1 MRTAERSSKPE
12 AQGRRLPPR
21 LPASPQPTHRAPTPR
36 PASGCSCGG
45 ACPACGPGAAP
56 RGNSAARPA
65 RSGASDGRRG
75 HGDEHEADRFADSV
89 APATR
94 GRLPRNTAGQGA
106 PASPAAVVADGGRA
120 LDPATRSE
128 FEARLGADLSRVR
141 VHDDATAAAS
151 AAGLHADAYTLG
163 EHIVFGPGNHRP
175 DTPAGRHLLAHELA
189 HTVQQGGSPQRASAS
204 GAGPVG
210 RRSRRGVQ
218 GSFWDDVVSGVAA
231 VGNAIGSAVSAVGEA
246 IDTAAGWL
254 GERLHDVAQWAINL
268 VTELPA
274 RLLRLGQTLVEGFW
288 GVITFIPDAIRALA
302 SGGLSGLGDLL
313 WERLKSAGAWSLTLL
328 SRVFDVV
335 GGPEAAELVMRM
347 MSHATPLTSGERN
360 AAQAVMGEDA
370 LQWDQVRVAE
380 GGFLHIVHA
389 LNGGRAFTS
398 FHTINIPT
406 GGAHG
411 RNNTA
416 IMVHELTHVYQYERV
431 GSLYMGQAIH
441 AQATIGYGYG
451 GAAGLRSGR
460 AGGRTFA
467 SYNREQQ
474 AQIAQDYYALF
485 VATGISSGS
494 DHEAYEPFIA
504 ELRRGAL

>member
-1 MRTAERSSKPE
+1 
-12 AQGRRLPPR
+12 
-21 LPASPQPTHRAPTPR
+21 
-36 PASGCSCGG
+36 
-45 ACPACGPGAAP
+45 
-56 RGNSAARPA
+56 
-65 RSGASDGRRG
+65 
-75 HGDEHEADRFADSV
+75 V
-89 APATR
+89 APSSVIAR
-94 GRLPRNTAGQGA
+94 
-106 PASPAAVVADGGRA
+106 GGRA
-120 LDPATRSE
+120 LDAATRGE

-141 VHDDATAAAS
+141 VHDDASAANS

-189 HTVQQGGSPQRASAS
+189 HTVQQGGSPRRTMAD

-231 VGNAIGSAVSAVGEA
+231 VGNAVGNAIGSAVSAVGQA
-246 IDTAAGWL
+246 VQSAAGWL
-254 GERLHDVAQWAINL
+254 GERIHDVAQWAISL

-288 GVITFIPDAIRALA
+288 GVLTFIPDAIRALA

-328 SRVFDVV
+328 SRVFDAV
-335 GGPEAAELVMRM
+335 GGPEAAELVMHL
-347 MSHATPLTSGERN
+347 MSHATPLTGGERT
-360 AAQAVMGEDA
+360 AAQSVLGENA
-370 LQWDQVRVAE
+370 LNWDQVRVAE

-460 AGGRTFA
+460 TGGRTYA

-474 AQIAQDYYALF
+474 AQIAQDYYAQF
-485 VATGISSGS
+485 VATGTSSGS